1 MLALPRVMDP
11 EWVRS
16 AVGSLESLSGEDGSW
31 KGIPHLAR
39 NTMGEGQALG
49 VRMEVLED
57 AALADPDTSPAL
69 LGTPR
74 LRLRGTASEH
84 SRFVLSST

>member
-16 AVGSLESLSGEDGSW
+16 AVGSLESLSGEDGSG

-39 NTMGEGQALG
+39 NTMGEGQARG

-57 AALADPDTSPAL
+57 AALAAALPA
-69 LGTPR
+69 P
-74 LRLRGTASEH
+74 LRAARRWAAPG
-84 SRFVLSST
+84 

>member
-1 MLALPRVMDP
+1 
-11 EWVRS
+11 
-16 AVGSLESLSGEDGSW
+16 
-31 KGIPHLAR
+31 
-39 NTMGEGQALG
+39 MGEGAELG

-84 SRFVLSST
+84 SRFLLSST